1 MDLPVSWLSRW
12 HIVWFVV
19 RRAIRGGNA
28 PPLMRTIPCFS
39 VAISKNSVENNAPL
53 RSDLFLSHRV
63 MITRPVEVDAVAG
76 GFIKY
81 RSLPRQSIFTYWRE
95 LHVAIIR
102 SVGRDFK
109 DYLLATRGRHG
120 PKQRRRQNQVG

>member
-1 MDLPVSWLSRW
+1 MELHLPYSESIHRY
-12 HIVWFVV
+12 
-19 RRAIRGGNA
+19 
-28 PPLMRTIPCFS
+28 S

-53 RSDLFLSHRV
+53 GSDLFLSHRV
-63 MITRPVEVDAVAG
+63 MITRPIEVDAVAG

-102 SVGRDFK
+102 SIGRDFK
-109 DYLLATRGRHG
+109 DYLLSTRGRHG
-120 PKQRRRQNQVG
+120 PKQRRRQKQVG